1 LMPLPSKVRMAE
13 KLAQLQAGFRHAF
26 AVRPD
31 SQPLSIEDVELME
44 RVADVIVKRGMA
56 APATVF
62 LESMGPMNFLGSQAL
77 HFFTPIIECAF
88 NVKEVEQVARLLER
102 RETIP
107 QLIAVIEAKSS
118 ISRASAQ

>member
-1 LMPLPSKVRMAE
+1 MPLPSKIRLVE

-31 SQPLSIEDVELME
+31 SQPLSVDDVQLME

-118 ISRASAQ
+118 IVRASAQ

>member
-1 LMPLPSKVRMAE
+1 MAE
-13 KLAQLQAGFRHAF
+13 KLAQIQAGFRHAF
-26 AVRPD
+26 AVRPE
-31 SQPLSIEDVELME
+31 SQPLSIDDVELME

-77 HFFTPIIECAF
+77 QFFTPIIECAF
-88 NVKEVEQVARLLER
+88 KVKEVEQVARLLER

-118 ISRASAQ
+118 IVRASAQ